1 MTCEVMAATASAT
14 YRRRRLPKTGAD
26 DVPIRTDQS
35 AFGAELRRW
44 RRHRRLSQLELAS
57 TAEVSQRHL
66 SFLENGR
73 SRPSPEMV
81 EHLAIVLDVPLR
93 ARNALL
99 NAAGFAAAY
108 TEEPLDGPA
117 LSQIREG
124 LETLV
129 EAHDPYPAYVV
140 DRCWNLL
147 LANTAAARLTELLLP
162 TEAAL
167 EHAGNVLRLVLHPDG
182 ARTRIAN
189 WEEAATALVERLA
202 AECGADPTDREL
214 AALFEEVAAYP
225 GIADL
230 PRPSLRSTAGNLVT
244 DLRITTDHGELR
256 LITTIS
262 SLAAASDVTL
272 DELRLETLL
281 PVDRASADRLRTL
294 GDGG

>member
-1 MTCEVMAATASAT
+1 M
-14 YRRRRLPKTGAD
+14 
-26 DVPIRTDQS
+26 PIRTDQP

-44 RRHRRLSQLELAS
+44 RQHRRLSQLELAT

-99 NAAGFAAAY
+99 NAAGFAASY
-108 TEEPLDGPA
+108 SEEPLDGPA
-117 LSQIREG
+117 LSQIRG
-124 LETLV
+124 CLETLV

-147 LANTAAARLTELLLP
+147 IANTAAARLTELLLP
-162 TEAAL
+162 TAAAL
-167 EHAGNVLRLVLHPDG
+167 EHAGNVLRMALHPDG
-182 ARTRIAN
+182 ARSRIVN
-189 WEEAATALVERLA
+189 WEEAAAALVERLA
-202 AECGADPTDREL
+202 GECGADPTDTEL
-214 AALFEEVAAYP
+214 AALYAEVTAYP
-225 GIADL
+225 GIAEL
-230 PRPSLRSTAGNLVT
+230 PRRTRGQAGGNLIT
-244 DLRITTDHGELR
+244 ELRIDAGDAELR

-281 PVDRASADRLRTL
+281 PADRATTDALRALGTDR
-294 GDGG
+294 

>member
-1 MTCEVMAATASAT
+1 M
-14 YRRRRLPKTGAD
+14 
-26 DVPIRTDQS
+26 PIRTDQTT
-35 AFGAELRRW
+35 FGAELRRW
-44 RRHRRLSQLELAS
+44 RQHRRLSQLELAT

-81 EHLAIVLDVPLR
+81 EHLAIALDVPLR

-99 NAAGFAAAY
+99 NAAGFADLY
-108 TEEPLDGPA
+108 TEQPLDGPA
-117 LSQIREG
+117 LSQIREC

-129 EAHDPYPAYVV
+129 EAHEPYPAYVV

-147 LANTAAARLTELLLP
+147 IANTAAARLTGLLLP
-162 TEAAL
+162 TAAAL
-167 EHAGNVLRLVLHPDG
+167 EHAGNTLRLALHPDG
-182 ARTRIAN
+182 ARERITN
-189 WEEAATALVERLA
+189 WEQVAAALVERLA
-202 AECGADPTDREL
+202 AECGADPTDAEL
-214 AALFEEVAAYP
+214 AALLAEVTAYP

-230 PRPSLRSTAGNLVT
+230 PSTGRGADLIT
-244 DLRITTDHGELR
+244 ALRIDTGDAELR

-281 PVDRASADRLRTL
+281 PADAETAEALRALAEDR
-294 GDGG
+294 

>member
-1 MTCEVMAATASAT
+1 M
-14 YRRRRLPKTGAD
+14 
-26 DVPIRTDQS
+26 PIRTDQS
-35 AFGAELRRW
+35 AFGTELRRW

-57 TAEVSQRHL
+57 MAEVSQRHL

-81 EHLAIVLDVPLR
+81 DHLAIVLDVPLR

-99 NAAGFAAAY
+99 DAAGFAAAY

-117 LSQIREG
+117 LAEIREG

-147 LANTAAARLTELLLP
+147 LANAAAARLIERLLP
-162 TEAAL
+162 TATAL
-167 EHAGNVLRLVLHPDG
+167 EHAGNALRLVLHPEG
-182 ARTRIAN
+182 ARSRIVN
-189 WEEAATALVERLA
+189 WEEVAAALVERLA
-202 AECGADPTDREL
+202 TECGVDPTDTEL
-214 AALFEEVAAYP
+214 AALLDEVTSYP
-225 GIADL
+225 GIAGL
-230 PRPSLRSTAGNLVT
+230 PHPSSRTAAGNLVT
-244 DLRITTDHGELR
+244 DLRISTDHGELR

-281 PVDRASADRLRTL
+281 PVDRASADLLRTMS
-294 GDGG
+294 DER

>member
-1 MTCEVMAATASAT
+1 M
-14 YRRRRLPKTGAD
+14 
-26 DVPIRTDQS
+26 PIRTDQS

-147 LANTAAARLTELLLP
+147 IANTAAARLTELLLP
-162 TEAAL
+162 TDVAL
-167 EHAGNVLRLVLHPDG
+167 EHAGNLLRLVLHPDG
-182 ARTRIAN
+182 ARSRIVN
-189 WEEAATALVERLA
+189 WEQAAIALVERLA
-202 AECGADPTDREL
+202 AECGADPTDAEL
-214 AALFEEVAAYP
+214 AALFDEVTSYP

-230 PRPSLRSTAGNLVT
+230 PRPSLRTAAGNLVT
-244 DLRITTDHGELR
+244 DLRVATDDGELR

-281 PVDRASADRLRTL
+281 PIDRASADLLRRFSER
-294 GDGG
+294 G